1 MSFIN
6 DFLSLIFPRNCESC
20 LDVLFKH
27 EQFICNKCLINLPN
41 GTNQYKN
48 KINLIFA
55 GRIPV
60 INTFCLYVF
69 LKDGKVQKLLHS
81 IKYQNQNA
89 LAEFIGNQFA
99 LKFKNEL
106 NNVDCIIPIPLH
118 AKKLKHRGFNQS
130 EVFAKGISKHSK
142 LPIIANNLIREA
154 NTSTQ
159 TKKRKYERWQNVE
172 GVFSLLNPNELIN
185 KHVLLVDDVI
195 TTGAT
200 IEAAWQHL
208 KEVEGIKITIGSIAY
223 AAKT

>member
-6 DFLSLIFPRNCESC
+6 DFLSLIFPRNCEAC
-20 LDVLFKH
+20 LDVLYKH
-27 EQFICNKCLINLPN
+27 EQFMCNKCLINLPN
-41 GTNQYKN
+41 SVNQHKS

-60 INTFCLYVF
+60 KNTFCLYVF

-81 IKYQNQNA
+81 IKYQEQNE

-99 LKFKNEL
+99 LKFKNDL
-106 NNVDCIIPIPLH
+106 NDLDCIIPIPLH
-118 AKKLKHRGFNQS
+118 AKKLKQRGFNQS
-130 EVFAKGISKHSK
+130 EIFAKGISKQSN
-142 LPIIANNLIREA
+142 LPIISNNLIRET
-154 NTSTQ
+154 NTRTQ

-172 GVFSLLNPNELIN
+172 GVFSLTNPNELIN

-208 KEVEGIKITIGSIAY
+208 KAVEGIKITIGSIAY